1 MNAISRKV
9 ISMNSIS
16 KEDIFWTFIILILKI
31 GLKIVFF
38 KNSWRLDFNSVCKKM
53 RIATK
58 LGVQTK
64 VDKGL
69 SLNPKK
75 RQHTNEGTLLQ
86 EESVVAYKRKN

>member
-1 MNAISRKV
+1 
-9 ISMNSIS
+9 
-16 KEDIFWTFIILILKI
+16 
-31 GLKIVFF
+31 
-38 KNSWRLDFNSVCKKM
+38 M